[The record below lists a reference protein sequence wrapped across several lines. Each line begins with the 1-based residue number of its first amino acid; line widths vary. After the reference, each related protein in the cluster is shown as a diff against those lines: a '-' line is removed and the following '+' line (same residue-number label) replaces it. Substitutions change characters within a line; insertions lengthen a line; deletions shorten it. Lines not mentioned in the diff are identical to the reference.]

1 MNPIEDL
8 KTEHEAVRLTLRILD
23 KIVLEASKTGG
34 IPRPG
39 DMDQLLEFFTVFVD
53 TCHHGKEEELL
64 FPAMEAVGVSRDGG
78 PIGVM
83 LKEHE
88 EGRGHVK
95 AKRAA
100 LNRSHD
106 EATGAVA
113 DLSRQTRAYTE
124 LLDQHIQKE
133 NRVLFPMAIRH
144 LSAEKLNELND
155 GFEKIE
161 TDKIGAGRHEAF
173 HRMLDS
179 LKSVYLANKGG
190 LHDH

>member
-8 KTEHEAVRLTLRILD
+8 REEHDAVRLTLRILD
-23 KIVLEASKTGG
+23 KIVFETSKAGRV
-34 IPRPG
+34 PRPG
-39 DMDQLLEFFTVFVD
+39 DIDQLLEFFSVFVD

-88 EGRGHVK
+88 KGRGHVK
-95 AKRAA
+95 AMRAA

-106 EATGAVA
+106 ETTGAVD
-113 DLSRQTRAYTE
+113 DLIRHARAYIE
-124 LLDQHIQKE
+124 LLEQHIQKE

-144 LSAEKLNELND
+144 LSVAKLNELND

-179 LKSVYLANKGG
+179 LKSVYLSKNGG

>member
-1 MNPIEDL
+1 MNAIEDL
-8 KTEHEAVRLTLRILD
+8 REEHEAVRLTLRILD
-23 KIVLEASKTGG
+23 KIIVETSKAGRV
-34 IPRPG
+34 PRPG
-39 DMDQLLEFFTVFVD
+39 DMDQLLDFFSIFVD
-53 TCHHGKEEELL
+53 TCHHGKEEEQL

-95 AKRAA
+95 AMRAA
-100 LNRSHD
+100 LKRSH
-106 EATGAVA
+106 EGTTGAVD
-113 DLSRQTRAYTE
+113 DLIRHARAYIQMLE
-124 LLDQHIQKE
+124 QHIQKE

-144 LSAEKLNELND
+144 LSTAKLNELND

-161 TDKIGAGRHEAF
+161 TDKIGTGRHEAF

-179 LKSVYLANKGG
+179 MKSVYLLKKGG